1 MKRLSGRTLRLISA
15 AAALLVWQ
23 AAAAAVSDPI
33 LLASPAEVGRRFLTI
48 WRDAD
53 FWKVLAFSTGHITGG
68 FLLALTAG
76 TALGLLAARFR
87 PAEILLWPYVTL
99 IKTVPVASFIILA
112 LIWFDGRQLN
122 LFISFLMVFPVV
134 YSNVLEG
141 VRSTDPAM
149 EEMMALYRVPW
160 IRRMR
165 YVYLTQLR
173 PYLAAAVRV
182 GTGTAW
188 KAGAAAEVIAV
199 VSGSVGG
206 KLYESKIYLETADLC
221 VWTILIVLISV
232 LLEKLMLRLLEAARR
247 ALEDG

>member
-1 MKRLSGRTLRLISA
+1 
-15 AAALLVWQ
+15 
-23 AAAAAVSDPI
+23 
-33 LLASPAEVGRRFLTI
+33 
-48 WRDAD
+48 
-53 FWKVLAFSTGHITGG
+53 
-68 FLLALTAG
+68 
-76 TALGLLAARFR
+76 
-87 PAEILLWPYVTL
+87 
-99 IKTVPVASFIILA
+99 
-112 LIWFDGRQLN
+112 
-122 LFISFLMVFPVV
+122 MVFPVV

-206 KLYESKIYLETADLC
+206 KLYESKIYLETSDLC

-232 LLEKLMLRLLEAARR
+232 LLEKLMLRLLDAARR